1 MAESGRRARGEATD
15 AVLAANA
22 GFYTAIETADVDL
35 MESLWL
41 PGNETVCVHP
51 GSEPLRGTP
60 AILRSW
66 TVLMANL
73 PYVQFFLT
81 DVAVSVRGDV
91 ATVYCS
97 ENVLSAP
104 DDATVESFAGGRSV
118 ATNVFVRTASGA
130 GAVWRLWAHHASPVL
145 DGSVGQ

>member
-1 MAESGRRARGEATD
+1 VAESARRARGHATD

-22 GFYTAIETADVDL
+22 GFYTAIETADLDL

-41 PGNETVCVHP
+41 PGAETVCVHP

-66 TVLMANL
+66 TVVMANL

-91 ATVYCS
+91 ASVYCT

-104 DDATVESFAGGRSV
+104 DDDAVEAFAGGRSV

-130 GAVWRLWAHHASPVL
+130 GAVWRLWAHHSSPVL
-145 DGSVGQ
+145 DGSGER